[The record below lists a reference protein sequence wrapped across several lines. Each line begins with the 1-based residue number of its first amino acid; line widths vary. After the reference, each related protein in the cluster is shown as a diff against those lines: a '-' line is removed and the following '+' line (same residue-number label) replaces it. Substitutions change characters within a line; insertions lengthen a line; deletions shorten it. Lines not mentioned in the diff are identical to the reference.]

1 MNPAMNSPAASAD
14 VPADPRRHG
23 PPVAGGLR
31 RAGWIAITAS
41 ATAIGLLSARYFTLD
56 PDSFLPEQ
64 RVTYLADLA
73 PLMLHVGGGVVALVL
88 GPWQFPQRLRT
99 RRPVVHRLIG
109 RVYLV
114 SALATAAGGLLL
126 VPKGLFGPIAPLGFA
141 ALAVLLLVATVAA
154 FVSIRRGAVARHQI
168 WMIRSYALI
177 FTGVTFRLW
186 ISGFAAAGVPFGQAY
201 GSGAWAS
208 WLLNLLVAEHVVAR
222 LRTGHRAAG
231 PVQGDTAAGGPAS
244 GMTTSDFAASGV
256 TASDGTASGVGVS
269 GDAVRDD
276 GSGGTDRR

>member
-1 MNPAMNSPAASAD
+1 MKPALNSPA
-14 VPADPRRHG
+14 PADAPPGPRRHG
-23 PPVAGGLR
+23 PPPAGGLR
-31 RAGWIAITAS
+31 RAGWIAVTAS

-64 RVTYLADLA
+64 RVTYLANLA
-73 PLMLHVGGGVVALVL
+73 PLILHVGGGVVALVL

-99 RRPVVHRLIG
+99 RGPAVHRLIG
-109 RVYLV
+109 RVYLAA
-114 SALATAAGGLLL
+114 ALATAVGGLLL

-186 ISGFAAAGVPFGQAY
+186 ISGFSAVGVPFGQAY
-201 GSGAWAS
+201 GSGAWGA
-208 WLLNLLVAEHVVAR
+208 WLLNLLVAEHLVAR
-222 LRTGHRAAG
+222 LRPAAG
-231 PVQGDTAAGGPAS
+231 AAAGAAAGSGGAPAGAGRADPS
-244 GMTTSDFAASGV
+244 
-256 TASDGTASGVGVS
+256 
-269 GDAVRDD
+269 D
-276 GSGGTDRR
+276 GSGADRPADRRDG